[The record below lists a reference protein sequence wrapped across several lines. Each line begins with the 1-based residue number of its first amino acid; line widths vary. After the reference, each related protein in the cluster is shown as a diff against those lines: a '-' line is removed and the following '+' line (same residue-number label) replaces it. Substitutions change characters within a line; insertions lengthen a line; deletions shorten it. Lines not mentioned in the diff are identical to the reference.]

1 MYFYRSQSG
10 PAIADPSAFVHH
22 VMHRIGAARSFIA
35 RLTCSRSGRRQVSL
49 PVPSLS
55 AIWSGVRLVSSCAL
69 FAGNDSG
76 LMPNW
81 VTIEINGPNQFA
93 TPEELYPENPF
104 HDF

>member
-1 MYFYRSQSG
+1 LQPKRT
-10 PAIADPSAFVHH
+10 PASKLAGHFA
-22 VMHRIGAARSFIA
+22 
-35 RLTCSRSGRRQVSL
+35 
-49 PVPSLS
+49 SLS

-69 FAGNDSG
+69 FAENDSG

-81 VTIEINGPNQFA
+81 VTIKINGPNQFA